1 MSALDKKD
9 ARLATLLQADGR
21 VSNARLAEQL
31 HPAQRSHDGRVR
43 AHYPGQLSGT
53 ELLGL

>member
-31 HPAQRSHDGRVR
+31 HPA
-43 AHYPGQLSGT
+43 
-53 ELLGL
+53 

>member
-31 HPAQRSHDGRVR
+31 HQHSEATTAEFERIIQASSQV
-43 AHYPGQLSGT
+43 LSC
-53 ELLGL
+53 